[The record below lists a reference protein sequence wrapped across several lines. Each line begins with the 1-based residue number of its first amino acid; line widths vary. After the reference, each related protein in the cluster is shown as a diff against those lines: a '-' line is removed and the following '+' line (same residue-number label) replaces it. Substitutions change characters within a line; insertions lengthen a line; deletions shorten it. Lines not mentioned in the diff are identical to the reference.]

1 MQIHLKGW
9 CYVMES
15 GMKKVLVAVD
25 GSDKSLEAA
34 DYAMSIANKEGAQ
47 LIILNVLDTE
57 PWFYGQSANG
67 WAAEDELRKVYADEI
82 LEREKILAKI
92 KEKAEKI
99 NIQSKTEVLT
109 YPQTTTTAAAIVNY
123 AEKEKVDLITIGTRG
138 RTGIRRMLLGSVA
151 SAVVTYAHCPVMVV
165 K

>member
-1 MQIHLKGW
+1 
-9 CYVMES
+9 
-15 GMKKVLVAVD
+15 MKKVLVAVD

-34 DYAMSIANKEGAQ
+34 DYAISIANKESAQ
-47 LIILNVLDTE
+47 LIILNVLDTQ
-57 PWFYGQSANG
+57 PWFYGQSLYR
-67 WAAEDELRKVYADEI
+67 WATEDVMRNVYTHEI
-82 LEREKILAKI
+82 LERKNILTKI

-99 NIQSKTEVLT
+99 NIQSRIEVLMS
-109 YPQTTTTAAAIVNY
+109 PQTVSTAAAIVNY

-138 RTGIRRMLLGSVA
+138 RTGITRMLLGSVA